1 MDRQQTG
8 TPAHEASVDRRVEA
22 LMREY
27 QRYMATEDADQEAF
41 IERIEDLRD
50 EAAGRTNRDEV
61 ELAALSEFLVRVRLA
76 EE

>member
-8 TPAHEASVDRRVEA
+8 TPAHEASVDRRLDA
-22 LMREY
+22 LMNEY
-27 QRYMATEDADQEAF
+27 RRYMASEDADQEGF
-41 IERIEDLRD
+41 LERIEDLRD

-61 ELAALSEFLVRVRLA
+61 ELAALSEFLVRARLD